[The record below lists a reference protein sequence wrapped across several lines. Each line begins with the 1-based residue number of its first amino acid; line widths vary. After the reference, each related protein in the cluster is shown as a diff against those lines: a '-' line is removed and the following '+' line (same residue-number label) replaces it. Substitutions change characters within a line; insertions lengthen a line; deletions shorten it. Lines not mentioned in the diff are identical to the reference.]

1 MPDTSAAKLPSR
13 SPARFQIPAD
23 IAIHAAIVGRT
34 PEIDPTLADPMV
46 AASEAR
52 REHPWSPMV
61 LSIYLRQVARQQAM
75 KINKPEIKD
84 WIKKQSLIARRRIAQ
99 TQMRINSTHKRA
111 A

>member
-1 MPDTSAAKLPSR
+1 MPDTSAAKLPVR
-13 SPARFQIPAD
+13 SPIRFQIPAD
-23 IAIHAAIVGRT
+23 LAIHAALLGRT

-52 REHPWSPMV
+52 RDKPWSPMV

-84 WIKKQSLIARRRIAQ
+84 WIKKQSQIARRRIVQ
-99 TQMRINSTHKRA
+99 TQTRIVSSRNRA